1 MLRPVESAGPTGRS
15 AQLRTQQVR
24 EWRRARAPPGAGT
37 RRRTQEAGR
46 DGPELTAS
54 LKALVDPATRGDPM
68 SLLVWTTKSTKKLV
82 GALSAMGHRVSGT
95 ARLRGCFETWGSAC
109 RATRKS
115 SRVVTTRTGRPV
127 RLPQRHR
134 RRTRPGRAA
143 GGLGSTP
150 RRRSWSGN
158 ARTGAASTS
167 RRGNPNASASTTT
180 RSRDLCK
187 GIRRRNASPLVG
199 NHRHGSLPG
208 RRPAAG
214 LRRRRRVHRR
224 PDLGLEDR
232 ARRTRRRDRPGDHR
246 LLLSRPGPASG
257 SRSNIGCSPRS
268 PCTNATT
275 PPSPR
280 HVVTTRHLLASP

>member
-1 MLRPVESAGPTGRS
+1 MLRDLGFT
-15 AQLRTQQVR
+15 
-24 EWRRARAPPGAGT
+24 
-37 RRRTQEAGR
+37 
-46 DGPELTAS
+46 
-54 LKALVDPATRGDPM
+54 
-68 SLLVWTTKSTKKLV
+68 
-82 GALSAMGHRVSGT
+82 
-95 ARLRGCFETWGSAC
+95 C

-115 SRVVTTRTGRPV
+115 SRVVNTRTGRPV

-134 RRTRPGRAA
+134 RRTRLGRAA

-158 ARTGAASTS
+158 ARTEAASTS

-180 RSRDLCK
+180 RSRDLRK
-187 GIRRRNASPLVG
+187 AIRRRNASPLVG
-199 NHRHGSLPG
+199 NHGSLPG

-268 PCTNATT
+268 PCTNPTT
-275 PPSPR
+275 PSIP
-280 HVVTTRHLLASP
+280 TTRRDDPTSVGQPLATDNSHSDSLWRTQTNAGRSACHRLTRTRGHLGRVSATRSGAVALSTRFSRWARTGRGTSNCRHC